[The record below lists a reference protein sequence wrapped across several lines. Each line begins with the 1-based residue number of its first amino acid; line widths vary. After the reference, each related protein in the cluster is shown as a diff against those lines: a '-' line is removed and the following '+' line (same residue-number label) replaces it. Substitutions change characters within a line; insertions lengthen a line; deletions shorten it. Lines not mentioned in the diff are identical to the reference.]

1 MAERDQAPQ
10 PRARLDI
17 WLWRARVVKTR
28 ALAAKLVKSGHV
40 RVNGA
45 REKSPGRG
53 LIVGDTLTI
62 ALDSAV
68 RVLEVVAFGDRRGPA
83 AEAQGLYRQLQPPTS
98 AASQQ
103 IL

>member
-10 PRARLDI
+10 PRTRLDV

-68 RVLEVVAFGDRRGPA
+68 RILEVVAFGERRGPA
-83 AEAQGLYRQLQPPTS
+83 EEAQKLYRQLQPPTS
-98 AASQQ
+98 AASERKP
-103 IL
+103 